1 MLEALQ
7 RRYLPFAPSS
17 ERQAHQ
23 YLGYL
28 VVGRC
33 IDDKRSTPGPGGTP
47 PTRTFPSVF
56 RLRQDFPVGNN
67 PIFDVL
73 GKLLER
79 KHIFSLD
86 EFSLYQA

>member
-33 IDDKRSTPGPGGTP
+33 IDDKRSTPGPGWNSSHTH
-47 PTRTFPSVF
+47 FPLCF

-73 GKLLER
+73 GKLLGR